1 MCVCVCVCVQTD
13 RVVSMCRDYYYTLYY
28 TFYYTLYYTFYYTV
42 YIQGDLALLVCPA
55 EGCREAI
62 VSEGVERVLQ
72 QDADAAARYRQLLS
86 HATVTQ
92 NVTGTVSWCPAAG
105 CEVCVYVVKSVV
117 KSDRDSERHCIMVP
131 GRGL

>member
-1 MCVCVCVCVQTD
+1 MCVCVCVYVYRQTEWFL
-13 RVVSMCRDYYYTLYY
+13 CAEITTLF
-28 TFYYTLYYTFYYTV
+28 TTLFYYTV

-105 CEVCVYVVKSVV
+105 CEAYILKSTVCTSFT
-117 KSDRDSERHCIMVP
+117 
-131 GRGL
+131 